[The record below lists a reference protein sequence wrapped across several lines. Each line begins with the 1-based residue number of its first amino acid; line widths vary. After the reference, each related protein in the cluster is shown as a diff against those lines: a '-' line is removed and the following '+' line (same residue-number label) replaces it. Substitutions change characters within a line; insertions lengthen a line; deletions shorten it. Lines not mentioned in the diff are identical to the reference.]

1 MGRFDIP
8 DHPEIESIERTGYP
22 SWLQE
27 EEDEDLLDEDYCE
40 SEFWGDERE
49 DDLYEEA
56 RETRWS
62 ELFY

>member
-56 RETRWS
+56 RETKWS

>member
-1 MGRFDIP
+1 MGRFEIP

-56 RETRWS
+56 RETKWS

>member
-1 MGRFDIP
+1 MGRFEIP
-8 DHPEIESIERTGYP
+8 DHPEIAWIERTGYP

-27 EEDEDLLDEDYCE
+27 EDDEEVWDEEECE
-40 SEFWGDERE
+40 SEFWGDECE

-56 RETRWS
+56 RCS

>member
-1 MGRFDIP
+1 MGRFEIP

-27 EEDEDLLDEDYCE
+27 EEEEDLLDEDYYE

-56 RETRWS
+56 RETEWS
-62 ELFY
+62 DLFY